1 VLCVPL
7 LPPRDNQISTHMFE
21 HCYSYQFCVTSS
33 VEWLLVNLS
42 FELPLLQMVRSG
54 LVVRLT
60 RCEGTRGFPALLAAA
75 ARDQDCPLFPE
86 YVVYQEYLPYQQG
99 QFFCECRL
107 LNEEGNAVQHIAGGV
122 GLTVTQAVHEAAHTA
137 LSTYRGYSPYLASDD
152 SDFRH
157 FPASAEGPE
166 GIFHAQYSEGDGEE
180 DSAHRALIELVRAL
194 DLRARQWY
202 TYAIA
207 SRESH
212 RATMRDLEPYFLS
225 GALPRAAVRPR
236 PLELPDDMRSSRV
249 GGIVPS
255 PGPPRVP
262 RGSRNLPPYGNQ
274 PESSRVFNTPPVR
287 LPRNFWGYY

>member
-1 VLCVPL
+1 
-7 LPPRDNQISTHMFE
+7 
-21 HCYSYQFCVTSS
+21 
-33 VEWLLVNLS
+33 
-42 FELPLLQMVRSG
+42 MVRSG

-60 RCEGTRGFPALLAAA
+60 RCEDTRGFPALLAAA
-75 ARDQDCPLFPE
+75 VHGQDCRWYPE
-86 YVVYQEYLPYQQG
+86 YVVYQEYLPHHQG

-107 LNEEGNAVQHIAGGV
+107 LDDEGNAAEYIYGGV

-137 LSTYRGYSPYLASDD
+137 LSTYRGYNPYLASDE

-157 FPASAEGPE
+157 FPASAQGAE
-166 GIFHAQYSEGDGEE
+166 GIYHAVYSEGEGEE

-225 GALPRAAVRPR
+225 GTLPRAALRPR
-236 PLELPDDMRSSRV
+236 PLVLPDDMRSNRV
-249 GGIVPS
+249 GGTVPP
-255 PGPPRVP
+255 PGPLRQP
-262 RGSRNLPPYGNQ
+262 RGSLNLPPYGNQ
-274 PESSRVFNTPPVR
+274 PQSSREFDTPPVR
-287 LPRNFWGYY
+287 FPANFWGGY